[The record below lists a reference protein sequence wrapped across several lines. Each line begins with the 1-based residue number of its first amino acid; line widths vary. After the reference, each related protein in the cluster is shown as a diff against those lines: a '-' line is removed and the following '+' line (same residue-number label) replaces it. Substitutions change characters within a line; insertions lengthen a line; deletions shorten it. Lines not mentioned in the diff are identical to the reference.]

1 MQNHVDYTITMGHD
15 GGAAAH
21 LLYGWSR
28 QEPRFTWAV
37 ETESALRLPRPSAP
51 YGGFLELLAT
61 PFLAGGS
68 LPSQRL
74 AVTVDGT
81 RLGEHRLRRPSQL
94 ALYVPPRRPDADS
107 MLVRL
112 EHPDGARPIDLGASG
127 DARKLGFA
135 VQAIR
140 FIALDQPMPGA
151 AGRRSAAGPDLARS
165 ADDKATIVAAEATT
179 GMPIAAMLER
189 FASVGDNCEFGIM
202 QRQCGAEPLGLL
214 RFAGAHLPHV
224 IRGVDT
230 GFAGLGDPGDV
241 TPRAGGGAWPEWIVH
256 EKRYDLHYHTDI
268 SVAAATPEHVLADE
282 TARLRFLR
290 RLFVEDLAD
299 GRKIY
304 VCKRTDPLLTR
315 DEVMPLFLALN
326 RHAASRLLWV
336 VLADDAHP
344 AGTVVEEA
352 PGLMRGHIDRF
363 APPGRVPALSVPGW
377 LAVCANAW
385 RLAATKGGIAP

>member
-1 MQNHVDYTITMGHD
+1 MRNRVDYTLTMGRD

-28 QEPRFTWAV
+28 QEARFTWAV
-37 ETESALRLPRPSAP
+37 DTESALRLPSPPAP
-51 YGGFLELLAT
+51 HGGFLELLAM
-61 PFLAGGS
+61 PFLAGQS

-74 AVTVDGT
+74 AVTVDGAL
-81 RLGEHRLRRPSQL
+81 LGEHRLCRPSQL
-94 ALYVPPRRPDADS
+94 ALYLPPRRPAADTI
-107 MLVRL
+107 LVRL
-112 EHPDGARPIDLGASG
+112 EHPDGARPIDLGTSG

-135 VQAIR
+135 VQAVR
-140 FIALDQPMPGA
+140 FLTLDQPLPNA
-151 AGRRSAAGPDLARS
+151 ACRRSAAWPEIARS
-165 ADDKATIVAAEATT
+165 ADDKAAIVATEAAT
-179 GMPIAAMLER
+179 GMPVAAMLER
-189 FASVGDNCEFGIM
+189 FASIGDNCEFGLL
-202 QRQCGAEPLGLL
+202 QRQCGAEPLGLM

-224 IRGVDT
+224 IRGVDA
-230 GFAGLGDPGDV
+230 GFAGLGEPGDV
-241 TPRAGGGAWPEWIVH
+241 TPRAGGGAWPEWIIH

-268 SVAAATPEHVLADE
+268 RADAATADYVLADE

-290 RLFVEDLAD
+290 RLFLEDLAD

-304 VCKRTDPLLTR
+304 VCKRTDPPLTQQ
-315 DEVMPLFLALN
+315 EVMPLFLALN

-344 AGTVVEEA
+344 AGTVVEEP

-385 RLAATKGGIAP
+385 RLAGAPGAATL